1 MLVYVS
7 SYANGAL
14 NLLSWGHF
22 RDFVCVLLNM
32 GLLLAVIRTN
42 TTVVIY
48 VHDILFN
55 LVNSLLNL
63 VFSLLLT

>member
-1 MLVYVS
+1 M
-7 SYANGAL
+7 
-14 NLLSWGHF
+14 
-22 RDFVCVLLNM
+22 CVLLNM

-63 VFSLLLT
+63 VFTLLLT